1 MTTNY
6 TARACLMAL
15 PLCFASTGC
24 GDPGTNNPV
33 EMTPVSPT
41 TSVGVSPSATS
52 TVSPTG
58 TLPPSPGVQPVPS
71 ACISTVGAD
80 NNLVLPAQE
89 ANNYWFTSDF
99 QPRDVVVKS
108 GSELHF
114 DWTGLTQDFLGHPVN
129 AQAPIDMVVVVKW
142 RIPRAEM
149 LQKLNEDSLDQE
161 SAFGAIAHYPN
172 GNTTASLFEFGIPG
186 GEPLSPEEILEQFQ
200 VTEGSSFS
208 VMPSQGDEPGKGIR
222 AIKTLTLDPN
232 SQNTQVILDTDP
244 ADLTYQT
251 DLTSLSPVSV
261 PAGNSAITV
270 DWSGMTVNGLGAE
283 FRDRHI
289 NNVLVGHYS
298 LSLEEL
304 ENQFLDLEYIAD
316 GMWQGTVEAGEKFAL
331 SDLVNA
337 DGSPFPGIDTTGNWI
352 LALQCKKKCGN
363 PAPWYLTRLVPCT
376 Q

>member
-161 SAFGAIAHYPN
+161 SAFGAIAQA
-172 GNTTASLFEFGIPG
+172 ASHCRRKK
-186 GEPLSPEEILEQFQ
+186 SS
-200 VTEGSSFS
+200 SSFRLR
-208 VMPSQGDEPGKGIR
+208 KGR
-222 AIKTLTLDPN
+222 P
-232 SQNTQVILDTDP
+232 
-244 ADLTYQT
+244 
-251 DLTSLSPVSV
+251 
-261 PAGNSAITV
+261 
-270 DWSGMTVNGLGAE
+270 
-283 FRDRHI
+283 FR
-289 NNVLVGHYS
+289 
-298 LSLEEL
+298 
-304 ENQFLDLEYIAD
+304 
-316 GMWQGTVEAGEKFAL
+316 
-331 SDLVNA
+331 
-337 DGSPFPGIDTTGNWI
+337 
-352 LALQCKKKCGN
+352 
-363 PAPWYLTRLVPCT
+363 
-376 Q
+376 